1 MSPSESDP
9 GCSVAWYDDRSRT
22 EFVGRYANAKQFQR
36 DLQMAAARGWFVV
49 ADDQA
54 TINAAGSPNDK
65 VTVTFQRAAD
75 WLAARE
81 REMEAARRAEATRAA
96 DDWEAALVMASE
108 ALARAEE
115 TFASLSGPSAATDEL
130 TALAAEQALLTA
142 CKDMV
147 AKRRRVIRTLDEAVR
162 EMATAVALGVS
173 EFAPSLSRYQAAT
186 RPSPLDWNRSSSS
199 FPNRRPSSAPRGSG
213 TAPAGGTRRH
223 RRPSET
229 QGRARGLRGRPCR
242 APCCPQQRT
251 ESASESPTPELAHH
265 VGARND
271 HGPPLGTRR
280 PGLGGHG

>member
-22 EFVGRYANAKQFQR
+22 EFVGRYANSKQFQR
-36 DLQMAAARGWFVV
+36 DLQMAAARGWFV
-49 ADDQA
+49 APADQA
-54 TINAAGSPNDK
+54 TINAAGSSNEK
-65 VTVTFQRAAD
+65 VTVTFQRAPD

-96 DDWEAALVMASE
+96 DDREAALVMASE

-130 TALAAEQALLTA
+130 TALAVEQALLTA

-173 EFAPSLSRYQAAT
+173 EFAPSLSRYQAAHQ
-186 RPSPLDWNRSSSS
+186 
-199 FPNRRPSSAPRGSG
+199 A
-213 TAPAGGTRRH
+213 
-223 RRPSET
+223 
-229 QGRARGLRGRPCR
+229 
-242 APCCPQQRT
+242 
-251 ESASESPTPELAHH
+251 ELARLESEFQLLPEQEAVVRAAREWHGASGREH
-265 VGARND
+265 AAAAVLAKRRAEREVSEAALVERLAARNSALKAL
-271 HGPPLGTRR
+271 PNPQRQSS
-280 PGLGGHG
+280 PKP